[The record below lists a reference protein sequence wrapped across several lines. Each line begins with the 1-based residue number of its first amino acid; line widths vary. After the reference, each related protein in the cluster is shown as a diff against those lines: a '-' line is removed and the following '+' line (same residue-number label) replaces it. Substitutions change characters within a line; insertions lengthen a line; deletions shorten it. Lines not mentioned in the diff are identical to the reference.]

1 MLALG
6 TDSLLTGL
14 SLRSATQQQLVD
26 SLTLGV
32 IVKSIQPVVWLA
44 FSLTYSRGDY
54 RESLRRWRVPLAIVG
69 VVPLSLALAYRGG
82 LFEVVDVAASSE
94 TRLQSSGITRTLNVI
109 LLLAVV
115 PVLMNVEQTFRSAV
129 GTMRWR
135 IKFVVLA
142 LAVIF
147 GASLYVRTQGMLF
160 AAPHSAYWGIEGGGL
175 LIGCVFL
182 SVAYARTGLAEIEV
196 YPSLAVLRSSLTI
209 LLVGGYLL
217 IVGVLAQLVRRLGGA
232 ETFQLQ
238 AFVILLGVAVLA
250 AALASDRAR
259 QRIHLFTAR
268 HFRRA
273 RHDSTHIWTLF
284 SDHLARVKDQ
294 SELCQVSAK
303 LIADTFSVLSVNVWL
318 LDPETGRFEL
328 TASTAPQAASI
339 TVGIGSGAENPLAGL
354 PQHHLPVEI
363 EHVEAEWAQRLREL
377 NPSTF
382 PSGGDRWCV
391 VLRVSD
397 RPVGLLV
404 LADRVSGAAYTVEEL
419 ELLACIGNQVTSM
432 LLNLQ
437 LSNEVANARELEAL
451 QTMSAFFVHDLKNS
465 AASLNLMLKNLP
477 VHFDD
482 PSFRAD
488 ALRGIGNTAR
498 RIDEM
503 IARLSTF
510 RHQQTPMRAL
520 LDLRRLVDET
530 LEKVSVSPGVEV
542 SRELRPVPRVLAD
555 GEQLRSVV
563 TNLVLNAI
571 DAVEG
576 QGVVRVGTQH
586 QDGRVLLSVADSG
599 CGMSPAFVKNELFRP
614 FRSTK
619 TKGLGIGLYQC
630 RAIVHSHGGSIHADS
645 EPGKGT
651 TFTVTLPASDQQ

>member
-1 MLALG
+1 
-6 TDSLLTGL
+6 
-14 SLRSATQQQLVD
+14 
-26 SLTLGV
+26 
-32 IVKSIQPVVWLA
+32 
-44 FSLTYSRGDY
+44 
-54 RESLRRWRVPLAIVG
+54 
-69 VVPLSLALAYRGG
+69 
-82 LFEVVDVAASSE
+82 
-94 TRLQSSGITRTLNVI
+94 
-109 LLLAVV
+109 
-115 PVLMNVEQTFRSAV
+115 
-129 GTMRWR
+129 
-135 IKFVVLA
+135 
-142 LAVIF
+142 
-147 GASLYVRTQGMLF
+147 
-160 AAPHSAYWGIEGGGL
+160 
-175 LIGCVFL
+175 
-182 SVAYARTGLAEIEV
+182 
-196 YPSLAVLRSSLTI
+196 
-209 LLVGGYLL
+209 
-217 IVGVLAQLVRRLGGA
+217 
-232 ETFQLQ
+232 
-238 AFVILLGVAVLA
+238 
-250 AALASDRAR
+250 
-259 QRIHLFTAR
+259 
-268 HFRRA
+268 
-273 RHDSTHIWTLF
+273 
-284 SDHLARVKDQ
+284 VKDQ

-303 LIADTFSVLSVNVWL
+303 LIADTFSVLSVNIWL
-318 LDPETGRFEL
+318 LDAETGRLEL
-328 TASTAPQAASI
+328 AASTASQAAS
-339 TVGIGSGAENPLAGL
+339 TTLIGSGAENPLGAL

-363 EHVEAEWAQRLREL
+363 EHLEAEWAHRLREL

-391 VLRVSD
+391 ALRVSD

-510 RHQQTPMRAL
+510 RHQQTPTRAL

-530 LEKVSVSPGVEV
+530 LEKLSVSPGVEV
-542 SRELRPVPRVLAD
+542 SRELGPVPRVLAD

-576 QGVVRVGTQH
+576 RGVVRVGTQH
-586 QDGRVLLSVADSG
+586 EDGRVLLSVADSG

-630 RAIVHSHGGSIHADS
+630 RAIVHAHGGSIHADS
-645 EPGKGT
+645 KLGEGT